1 MCSATRMSRNGP
13 RGMLKEFGKA
23 GLESAKET
31 LSYYSKSGKDER
43 RLVGASFFMGV
54 VAAIYWYIIIL
65 YLDALEFGSVEI
77 GLIFGIGTV
86 AGVASLMLTGFL
98 ADKFGRKRLLLLG
111 LMGDMIGLALFLS
124 EKNLIVF
131 IAACA
136 IANFGGSII
145 QPSLMALLASK
156 TSTSKVKVLY
166 GLQGFSNQ
174 IGLTFAALAGMYLP
188 GQLAIDETNGYWF
201 VIAAGAAVAIV
212 PILLVLRTSD
222 SKGGGSE
229 NTFRGILR
237 GFDSRI
243 RRILIMFSLQNAL
256 IGLGAGLLVPWF
268 PLIFQDGMGA
278 SNTQLALMF
287 ALSNI
292 AVAFGWFVVPKFAE
306 FRGSVVLVTVCQLA
320 SIGFM
325 VAIPYSPYLAGAAI
339 LYMIRNVLMLIP
351 IPVLNAYV
359 INIAPENI
367 RASFF
372 ALSQVSWMVPFAI
385 AESMSGFLWADDYS
399 KVGPFFACAG
409 LYIAATLIFYFYFR
423 GIKEPSDMTTPPR
436 QSVKVA

>member
-1 MCSATRMSRNGP
+1 MSGLIGTLRGFGSAG
-13 RGMLKEFGKA
+13 KESG
-23 GLESAKET
+23 KET
-31 LSYYSKSGKDER
+31 LSYYSKSGRDER
-43 RLVGASFFMGV
+43 RLVKASFFMGV
-54 VAAIYWYIIIL
+54 VAAVYWYIIIL
-65 YLDALEFGSVEI
+65 YLNALEFGSVEI
-77 GLIFGIGTV
+77 GLIFGLGTV
-86 AGVASLMLTGFL
+86 AGVVSLLLTGFL
-98 ADKFGRKRLLLLG
+98 ADKFGRRNLLLLG
-111 LMGDMIGLALFLS
+111 LVVDMIGLALFLS

-131 IAACA
+131 IAASVV
-136 IANFGGSII
+136 ANFGGSII
-145 QPSLMALLASK
+145 QPALMTLLAGK
-156 TSTSKVKVLY
+156 TTTSKVKVLY

-174 IGLTFAALAGMYLP
+174 LGLTFAALAGMYLP
-188 GQLAIDETNGYWF
+188 GVLPLDESTGYWYI
-201 VIAAGAAVAIV
+201 IAAGAAFAIV
-212 PILLVLRTSD
+212 PIALVFLTSD
-222 SKGGGSE
+222 ARGGGTE
-229 NTFRGILR
+229 VPTFRGILR

-292 AVAFGWFVVPKFAE
+292 AVAFGWFIVPKFAE
-306 FRGSVVLVTVCQLA
+306 FRGSVVLVAVCQLA

-409 LYIAATLIFYFYFR
+409 LYILATLIFYFYFR
-423 GIKEPSDMTTPPR
+423 GIQEPSDLTTPPR
-436 QSVKVA
+436 QSVKMA

>member
-1 MCSATRMSRNGP
+1 LRVDPIGS
-13 RGMLKEFGKA
+13 LKEFAKA
-23 GLESAKET
+23 GHESASES

-43 RLVGASFFMGV
+43 RLITGSFFMGV

-65 YLDALEFGSVEI
+65 YLNALEFGSVEI
-77 GLIFGIGTV
+77 GLIFGLGTV
-86 AGVASLMLTGFL
+86 AGVVSLLLTGFL
-98 ADKFGRKRLLLLG
+98 ADKFGRRNLLLLG
-111 LMGDMIGLALFLS
+111 LAGDMIGLALFLS

-131 IAACA
+131 IAASVV
-136 IANFGGSII
+136 ANFGGSII
-145 QPSLMALLASK
+145 QPALMTLLAGK
-156 TSTSKVKVLY
+156 TTTSKVKVLY

-174 IGLTFAALAGMYLP
+174 LGLTFAALAGMYLP
-188 GQLAIDETNGYWF
+188 GILPLDESTGYWYM
-201 VIAAGAAVAIV
+201 IAAGAAFAIV
-212 PILLVLRTSD
+212 PIVLVFLTSD
-222 SKGGGSE
+222 ARGGGTE
-229 NTFRGILR
+229 VPTFRGILR

-409 LYIAATLIFYFYFR
+409 LYILATLIFYFYFR
-423 GIKEPSDMTTPPR
+423 GIQEPSDLTTPPR
-436 QSVKVA
+436 QSVKMA